1 MARKR
6 DYQAEYRRR
15 IERGLARG
23 LSRSQARGHPARAEA
38 SASGTRTVEPT
49 PELEAALKSLR
60 RGSTQ
65 KTAAARGGVSV
76 ERFRR
81 FLYANGLAAREGRA
95 WTITDDRPRRVQIIQ
110 DGQSRSVTVPT
121 FTDAQKAGAY
131 HNAVGEFL
139 RSNDLTWLKPFDG
152 DGVTDM
158 RGRFIPFET
167 DPNALYRHAAADEPA
182 FHEIYQIVST

>member
-1 MARKR
+1 
-6 DYQAEYRRR
+6 
-15 IERGLARG
+15 
-23 LSRSQARGHPARAEA
+23 
-38 SASGTRTVEPT
+38 VEPT

-81 FLYANGLAAREGRA
+81 FLYANGLAEREGRA